1 MVHDESAAV
10 NEAPA
15 PLIGDD
21 VDRGIEIDPAWLAT
35 ESTQPSGSETI
46 LLVDDDDQVRLLV
59 CYVLKAAGYRV
70 LEADRAEVALQLA
83 NEHGGPIALLLTDV
97 VMPGWN
103 GRQLA
108 DHLKER
114 RPDLRELYMSGY
126 VSDSIIRHGMMQ
138 ADVPFIQKPFAP
150 ATLVRVVRQVLDH
163 PSAG

>member
-1 MVHDESAAV
+1 MPTDEV
-10 NEAPA
+10 FPVDEASV
-15 PLIGDD
+15 PLIGLDVEDD
-21 VDRGIEIDPAWLAT
+21 LDVSGPWLLSAGNGPT
-35 ESTQPSGSETI
+35 GSETI

-59 CYVLKAAGYRV
+59 CFVLRAAGYTV
-70 LEADRAEVALQLA
+70 LEADRADVAIRVSD
-83 NEHGGPIALLLTDV
+83 EHSGRIALLLTDV

-108 DHLKER
+108 EHLKRR

-150 ATLVRVVRQVLDH
+150 SALVRVVRDVLDQSI
-163 PSAG
+163 PG